1 MASFSSSMHLLLT
14 KSDLCKTKSI
24 SNKLNLKKALNL
36 PHSGIP
42 PQGLLTHW
50 DANHNC
56 VLLSLSWHGTAYI
69 LWFLPNSK
77 GRQTF

>member
-24 SNKLNLKKALNL
+24 SNKLKLKKALNL

-42 PQGLLTHW
+42 PIGLLTH
-50 DANHNC
+50 
-56 VLLSLSWHGTAYI
+56 
-69 LWFLPNSK
+69 
-77 GRQTF
+77 